1 MQAAAQYNPAPQ
13 PRSFLIPRTHPAQPC
28 PPPADNP
35 QPARRRLS
43 PQQKAFLADI
53 FHNGRTLTQA
63 RTNLRLRPLILHN
76 WLQCPLFR
84 QTLHTFL
91 TGYRRQARLVA
102 LHRIPV
108 SLGTM
113 LIFTETQNPKH
124 ARRASLDIWQTYRT
138 FCRSPQNKPSNTNP
152 QQESPMTNNPAPQNP
167 PRLTRKQQWF
177 LETVLDVGCPLEQA
191 MADGRITPRLLHS
204 WLQQPRFL
212 HAVEIRMAQYRLET
226 RIEAARAACQAV
238 HTLARITAHA
248 SRYDIVRQAGMDLV
262 KIHHDLENEK
272 PPQPMVQKPAPPLNY
287 QHLPPTPLRNHSQPA
302 QNFLFPLDSQ
312 QFPPQPLTP
321 FPLAQESASQLN
333 SQQLPPNPLSSP
345 FYLAQKC
352 APTPQQV
359 QNPALKCARPF
370 LNGFKM
376 RAACAPRCANFP
388 KNPIFSPKTKKTAIF
403 DNTPRQ
409 TPLENS
415 APHDAPT
422 KKAPAYQG
430 FRSRFD
436 PFTSVIDSG
445 EQQPPP
451 PASARDWPPHP
462 YP

>member
-1 MQAAAQYNPAPQ
+1 ESRSLNGGTRPMQAAAQYSPAPSQ

-35 QPARRRLS
+35 RPARRRLS
-43 PQQKAFLADI
+43 PTQKAFLADI

-76 WLQCPLFR
+76 WLQSPLFR

-152 QQESPMTNNPAPQNP
+152 QQEFPMDNHPAPQNP

-191 MADGRITPRLLHS
+191 MTDGRITPRLLHS

-272 PPQPMVQKPAPPLNY
+272 PPQPMAQKSPSPLN
-287 QHLPPTPLRNHSQPA
+287 
-302 QNFLFPLDSQ
+302 SQ
-312 QFPPQPLTP
+312 QFSPQPLNP
-321 FPLAQESASQLN
+321 SPLAQESASQLN
-333 SQQLPPNPLSSP
+333 SQQFPPNPLSSP
-345 FYLAQKC
+345 FQLAQKC
-352 APTPQQV
+352 APTPPQV

-370 LNGFKM
+370 LSGFKM
-376 RAACAPRCANFP
+376 RADCAPRCANFP
-388 KNPIFSPKTKKTAIF
+388 KNPIFSTKTHK
-403 DNTPRQ
+403 
-409 TPLENS
+409 TPLSHFSPQPKGMHSPQELEKS
-415 APHDAPT
+415 AKPWKVPSNFADFPHEDLHR
-422 KKAPAYQG
+422 QG
-430 FRSRFD
+430 EC
-436 PFTSVIDSG
+436 IMI
-445 EQQPPP
+445 PP
-451 PASARDWPPHP
+451 
-462 YP
+462 